1 MMKVYDKIKVRYGGR
16 CVELMALFDTGAG
29 GSYLSDEVAK
39 KIGYKPYPEP
49 RRIPLAVKGHEAEV
63 IGYVPEA
70 ELEIAGHVLPEL
82 ESLGVIRGLYV
93 EAIIGRNL
101 IEKYGITLEEG
112 QIGFR
117 EVPPRASLLMVDV
130 RYDFEFSHPMAA
142 VDSGRSRRSRRP
154 LCRPGRSL
162 CLSGARLSRTARAPQ
177 WGPDEDLMG
186 RTAGA

>member
-1 MMKVYDKIKVRYGGR
+1 MRWPR
-16 CVELMALFDTGAG
+16 
-29 GSYLSDEVAK
+29 
-39 KIGYKPYPEP
+39 IGYKPYPEP

-112 QIGFR
+112 RIGFR
-117 EVPPRASLLMVDV
+117 EVPPRASLLTVV
-130 RYDFEFSHPMAA
+130 GREPIPGFQCPKCGSFSVIKERKPRTYKRYQLRCLKCGWTYDLGRPVEFSI
-142 VDSGRSRRSRRP
+142 
-154 LCRPGRSL
+154 
-162 CLSGARLSRTARAPQ
+162 
-177 WGPDEDLMG
+177 
-186 RTAGA
+186 